1 MVTKTMSAQQVANA
15 QAAANQQI
23 NDALVKNCLN
33 AWQQVYSN
41 TFSGATNGPGTIINV
56 PLKNVGLNKRLL
68 VKVTASITA
77 AAGKTANL
85 TTLGSA
91 NFFSN
96 VTLSDLSN
104 NIRINTSG
112 WHLTTIASVKSRQP
126 FGSAIKNASTDTP
139 FGYGNNFTNVQ
150 QAPAQIA
157 ATTSTVNAYFEVP
170 IAYSDHDLRGAIWAG
185 VVNAAWYVQLTVNPG
200 MFVVT
205 GVDST
210 LAMYQNTD
218 ASVAT
223 LGNYTI
229 TIYQNY
235 LDQLPVV
242 NGQTLLP
249 LLNLATNYIILNTSF
264 SGLTANQPLPIPYPN
279 FRDILST
286 TVIYDNAGVLNPG
299 TDISTFGLQAANLVN
314 IFQYD
319 PTVPALFA
327 RQNMQADMPLG
338 MYYFSHRAK
347 PVSTVQYGNIALN
360 VTPSAVTGSTSTLLV
375 GFETMGIVNNVVNA
389 GSIAGS

>member
-1 MVTKTMSAQQVANA
+1 MAKTTMNAQQVANA
-15 QAAANQQI
+15 QQNANLQI
-23 NDALVKNCLN
+23 RNALVQNCLN
-33 AWQQVYSN
+33 AWQQVYQN
-41 TFSGATNGPGTIINV
+41 TFNGATNGPGTIINI

-68 VKVTASITA
+68 VKVAATVTA
-77 AAGKTANL
+77 AAGKTGNL
-85 TTLGSA
+85 TALGSS

-96 VTLSDLSN
+96 ITLSDLSN
-104 NIRINTSG
+104 NIRINTTG
-112 WHLTTIASVKSRQP
+112 WHLTTIASAKSRQP

-150 QAPAQIA
+150 QAPSTLTA
-157 ATTSTVNAYFEVP
+157 ASGTVNAYFEVP

-205 GVDST
+205 GADAT

-218 ASVAT
+218 ASVMT

-235 LDQLPVV
+235 LDQLPIA

-249 LLNLATNYIILNTSF
+249 LLDLATNYIILNTSF
-264 SGLTANQPLPIPYPN
+264 SGLTANQQLPIPYPN

-299 TDISTFGLQAANLVN
+299 TDISLFALQAANLVN
-314 IFQYD
+314 IFQFD
-319 PTVPALFA
+319 PTVPALMA
-327 RQNMQADMPLG
+327 RQRLQADFPTA
-338 MYYFSHRAK
+338 MYYFDHRVK
-347 PVSTVQYGNIALN
+347 PISTVQYGNVALN

-375 GFETMGIVNNVVNA
+375 GFETMGIVNNVINA